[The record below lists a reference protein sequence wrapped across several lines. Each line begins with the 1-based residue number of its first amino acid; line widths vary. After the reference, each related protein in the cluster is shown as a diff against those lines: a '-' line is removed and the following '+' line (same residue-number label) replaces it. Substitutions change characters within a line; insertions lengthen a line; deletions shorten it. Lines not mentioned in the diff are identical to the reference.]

1 MQKKRKK
8 VVKQKLISGTPF
20 SPSSSSLYYSKGGVK
35 TGLEKKKKKKKKEQT
50 WNTKFQKKETQG
62 IDENK

>member
-35 TGLEKKKKKKKKEQT
+35 TGLEKKKKKKKKKQNCKT
-50 WNTKFQKKETQG
+50 IFKKKGTQG
-62 IDENK
+62 IF